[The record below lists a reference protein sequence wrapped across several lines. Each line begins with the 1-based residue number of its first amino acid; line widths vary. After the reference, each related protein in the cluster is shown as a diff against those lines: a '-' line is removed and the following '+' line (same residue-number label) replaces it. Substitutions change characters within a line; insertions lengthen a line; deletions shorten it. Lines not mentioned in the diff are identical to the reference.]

1 MMQSKGRHS
10 KIWKLFFYLRRWASC
25 SAIQCYTVPGQL
37 TRQTQSSPVQSGTF
51 SDQDPLVGLAPLSS
65 ALSGEKLVTAFVS
78 ISTLRT
84 REQRGDLLNWKWSTI
99 FQSSQIIFDLKII
112 FPVQSHSMDRVTCGV
127 MNSEINFQFWFPNLI
142 WVECFRVLYWFPVSW
157 LLSAVN

>member
-1 MMQSKGRHS
+1 MGPNGWGKFRVLTNYKDINISQRFYLVTASTRTCSGYFTQSRTGQELDDRYDAVKRTS
-10 KIWKLFFYLRRWASC
+10 FENLKIIFYLRRWASC

-78 ISTLRT
+78 ISTLTT
-84 REQRGDLLNWKWSTI
+84 REQRGRSTQLEMI
-99 FQSSQIIFDLKII
+99 HNFPIQSNHL
-112 FPVQSHSMDRVTCGV
+112 
-127 MNSEINFQFWFPNLI
+127 
-142 WVECFRVLYWFPVSW
+142 
-157 LLSAVN
+157 

>member
-10 KIWKLFFYLRRWASC
+10 KIWKLFFIYEDGQVALPFNVTQSQASWPARPRALQSSLGHFLTRIHSLRFPLLCQEKNLLRRLSPFQL
-25 SAIQCYTVPGQL
+25 SRPGS
-37 TRQTQSSPVQSGTF
+37 RG
-51 SDQDPLVGLAPLSS
+51 
-65 ALSGEKLVTAFVS
+65 
-78 ISTLRT
+78 
-84 REQRGDLLNWKWSTI
+84 GDLLNWKWSTI